1 MNNENAIIA
10 LNALI
15 IINNDRI
22 IGYKTASDS
31 TEELDLKTLFT
42 RLIST
47 SQKCKQELALE
58 VQILGGKTIGG
69 TKVSGKFFRVWMD
82 VKATLSGKDRKAIL
96 NSCDY
101 GEDNAKATYDQAILH
116 EFEHLS
122 TKQKNMVLAQ
132 KSLLKIDHDHVISL
146 RSGLKD
152 I

>member
-1 MNNENAIIA
+1 MNNENAIVA

-15 IINNDRI
+15 TINNDRI

-31 TEELDLKTLFT
+31 TDELDLKSLFSK
-42 RLIST
+42 LILT
-47 SQKCKQELALE
+47 SEKCKQQLVLE
-58 VQILGGKTIGG
+58 VQVLGGKTVDE
-69 TKVSGKFFRVWMD
+69 TKVTGKFFRVWMD

-122 TKQKNMVLAQ
+122 AKQKTMVLAQ
-132 KSLLKIDHDHVISL
+132 KSLLKVDHELVKSL
-146 RSGLKD
+146 RSALVNL
-152 I
+152 